1 MSLAFAAI
9 SFFGFNLTLPVKLSL
24 NLEQSSPPL
33 HPIKLSLIALV

>member
-24 NLEQSSPPL
+24 NLEQAPPPL
-33 HPIKLSLIALV
+33 HPLKLSLVALV